1 MIARLYDGG
10 GHSECIKQ
18 LLYEHVLVSG
28 AVPRVGGGT
37 IGYFYENFKEIIIK
51 RDAFIV
57 E

>member
-37 IGYFYENFKEIIIK
+37 IGYFYENFKEIIIR